1 VFTTREIL
9 YTAAVPFGVTLVV
22 LLAAWRPWRRRER
35 SVARGW
41 WAGAAGIGVGFFLAF
56 ALLDGRPPA
65 WPPSEARHGLFYY
78 VAALTVLGVIEGLL
92 HAWVPGAAWLRAE
105 AALLV
110 FAAGLFLLFQSMLKN
125 DAWTPLN
132 AACHLLGMTVL
143 THAAWASTEVLVL
156 RLPRP
161 AGPLVLAT
169 FSGAVALVIMLSG
182 SVVYGRLAGA
192 LAVAVL
198 AAALLAP
205 AAPRLSVARGGVT
218 VVIPATLAILLLA
231 RYYVE
236 PGVAVRNG
244 ALLLSSLVLPW
255 AATIRPLRRR
265 RPWVRTVIA
274 LVLAAVPAGVAV
286 LLAQRAFSR
295 MQNEAAPGD
304 ESAAYSFHVSSN
316 DVR

>member
-65 WPPSEARHGLFYY
+65 WPPAEARHGLFYF
-78 VAALTVLGVIEGLL
+78 VAALTVLGVVEGTL
-92 HAWVPGAAWLRAE
+92 HAWAPGAAWLRAE
-105 AALLV
+105 AALVV
-110 FAAGLFLLFQSMLKN
+110 FAAGLFLLFQSKLRN
-125 DAWTPLN
+125 DSWTPLD

-169 FSGAVALVIMLSG
+169 FSGAVAVVVMLSG
-182 SVVYGRLAGA
+182 SMVYGRLAGA
-192 LAVAVL
+192 IAVAVL
-198 AAALLAP
+198 AAALVAP

-218 VVIPATLAILLLA
+218 VVVPATLAILLLA

-236 PGVAVRNG
+236 PGVTVKNG
-244 ALLLSSLVLPW
+244 ALLLASLVLPW
-255 AATIRPLRRR
+255 AVTIRPLRRR
-265 RPWVRTVIA
+265 RPWVRTMIA
-274 LVLAAVPAGVAV
+274 VVLAVVPAGVAAV
-286 LLAQRAFSR
+286 LAYRTFAR
-295 MQNEAAPGD
+295 MEKETGSGD
-304 ESAAYSFHVSSN
+304 EPAAYSFHVSSS
-316 DVR
+316 DAR